1 MALWCWNERGGLLLT
16 GNVCGSR
23 CVSLWNCDLMWIFGF
38 FEVFWVVRGDRG
50 VGVVEVA

>member
-1 MALWCWNERGGLLLT
+1 MRGGDFLRHFSLILVT

-23 CVSLWNCDLMWIFGF
+23 NCDLMWIFGF
-38 FEVFWVVRGDRG
+38 IGFFCVVRGDRG